1 MTVRDAVREA
11 QRRLA
16 ALDAAHRKAT
26 ERLAQATK
34 RRSEV
39 LAAEDAKVVDAAT
52 GVETA
57 VTAMAEAV
65 GVELAATLCGI
76 TAAEVRRLA
85 KAHTPTGGPTSRS
98 ASPSTPG
105 RPAAAGAATTGAAT
119 TKAASTSAAT
129 TSTTTGQV
137 GR

>member
-16 ALDAAHRKAT
+16 TLDADHRKAT
-26 ERLAQATK
+26 ERLAQATR

-39 LAAEDAKVVDAAT
+39 LAAEDAKVADAAT
-52 GVETA
+52 SVETA

-65 GVELAATLCGI
+65 GAELAATLCGI
-76 TAAEVRRLA
+76 TASEVRRLM
-85 KAHTPTGGPTSRS
+85 KVHTVATRS
-98 ASPSTPG
+98 ASPSIAN
-105 RPAAAGAATTGAAT
+105 RPASTGAAT
-119 TKAASTSAAT
+119 TNAAHTSA
-129 TSTTTGQV
+129 TSGMA

>member
-16 ALDAAHRKAT
+16 TLDTDHRKAT
-26 ERLAQATK
+26 ERLAQATR

-39 LAAEDAKVVDAAT
+39 LAAEDAKVADAAT

-76 TAAEVRRLA
+76 KAAEVRRLA
-85 KAHTPTGGPTSRS
+85 KAHTPTTRPARSTSARAGT
-98 ASPSTPG
+98 ASPSPS
-105 RPAAAGAATTGAAT
+105 AG
-119 TKAASTSAAT
+119 AASTS
-129 TSTTTGQV
+129 TSNSSTAVSTGTA